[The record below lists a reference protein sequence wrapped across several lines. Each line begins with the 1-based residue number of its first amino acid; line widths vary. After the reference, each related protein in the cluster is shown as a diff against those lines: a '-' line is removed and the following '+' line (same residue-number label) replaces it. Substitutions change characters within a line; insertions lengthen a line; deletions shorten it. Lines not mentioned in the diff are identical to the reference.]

1 MRLEVVTSSKL
12 PELQR
17 HFQRNQ
23 DELIALLQAFKRE
36 KRIEDETFRKLI
48 LSDVHKK
55 TAEVREDINELQKKQ
70 DSEIKRAI
78 TLQQSSNQLESQ
90 AKRLEHQQRE
100 MKEVLMQIQKDYL
113 SKSKMQTVIA
123 RIDEFEQL
131 ADEQNRVAQ
140 KVGQVEA
147 STLRQLQEFRE
158 VV

>member
-78 TLQQSSNQLESQ
+78 TLQQSSSQLESQ

-100 MKEVLMQIQKDYL
+100 TKEVLMQIQKDYL